1 MIYTVARVTL
11 PRGASRRA
19 DFSPPPP
26 RMLIRFAKDDA
37 AQERER
43 TEGLLEWGNGC
54 AFNVVAY
61 ERRRRMV
68 FANKNVDRRSKNNR
82 ATSFSTL
89 TTRSIPIF
97 FSFLRFDQA
106 RLNEV
111 YSSPLNGRETGERVA
126 VTRGGWWIP
135 CHVCLLETF
144 RVSVKVYIPFRDRS
158 YRISRWDF
166 KVGISGCENVKV
178 SSLVLLGVFQ
188 SFGKGTRFVSQ
199 FNCKKEK

>member
-43 TEGLLEWGNGC
+43 ERENRGTARNGC

-126 VTRGGWWIP
+126 VTRGGWWI
-135 CHVCLLETF
+135 TF
-144 RVSVKVYIPFRDRS
+144 
-158 YRISRWDF
+158 
-166 KVGISGCENVKV
+166 
-178 SSLVLLGVFQ
+178 VF
-188 SFGKGTRFVSQ
+188 
-199 FNCKKEK
+199 

>member
-1 MIYTVARVTL
+1 MIYTVARVTV

-26 RMLIRFAKDDA
+26 RTLIRFAKDDA
-37 AQERER
+37 ARERER
-43 TEGLLEWGNGC
+43 EREQTEGLLEWGNGC

-61 ERRRRMV
+61 ERRRRRTV
-68 FANKNVDRRSKNNR
+68 FANKNVDRGNKNNR

-97 FSFLRFDQA
+97 FSFLPIR
-106 RLNEV
+106 
-111 YSSPLNGRETGERVA
+111 SSPARWGLFFAAEWKGNRRKSRGNTWWMVDPVPRLSSRNVPSFRES
-126 VTRGGWWIP
+126 I
-135 CHVCLLETF
+135 
-144 RVSVKVYIPFRDRS
+144 YIPFRDRS

-178 SSLVLLGVFQ
+178 SSLVLSGVFQ
-188 SFGKGTRFVSQ
+188 FLEKDYSFCFAI
-199 FNCKKEK
+199 